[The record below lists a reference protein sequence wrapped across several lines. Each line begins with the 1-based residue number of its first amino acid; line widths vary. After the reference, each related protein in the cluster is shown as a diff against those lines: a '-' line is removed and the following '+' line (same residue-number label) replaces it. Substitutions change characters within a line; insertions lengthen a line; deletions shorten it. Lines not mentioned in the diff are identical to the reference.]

1 MFIRPRFRIVPDGTR
16 IQFMKGRF
24 MGLIVSAILST
35 ASVVLF
41 FYPGLNLGID
51 FSGGIVMELR
61 TDGPANFTQIRE
73 ALASAGV
80 PSQGVQRF
88 GDPSEV
94 LVRLG
99 NQASETATQQTVN
112 KVRAALQQ
120 GVPGAQI
127 MRTDAVGA
135 SVSAELFRNGLLA
148 LGISLLMIL
157 VYIWFRFE
165 WQFAVG
171 AVVTLILD
179 VTKAIGFLALTRI
192 EFDLVMVAAILTVLG
207 YSTNDKVV
215 VYDRVRENLRKYKT
229 MPLRELIDLSIN
241 ETLNRTLG
249 TSMTV
254 FIASLPLALFGGE
267 SISGF
272 AWVMLFGIV
281 VGTSSSIFIAAPI
294 LLFLGEHRLRRE
306 AAPASV
312 AIAREGGSA
321 SPAPP
326 AKAKE
331 QPAPPATSGDSAARR
346 SDPAAAGATV
356 DGLRDEMA
364 RPVAGRR
371 GNEAAPG
378 KPKSP
383 SRTRPGRTS
392 R

>member
-35 ASVVLF
+35 ASVILF

-73 ALASAGV
+73 ALSSAGI
-80 PSQGVQRF
+80 PAQGVQRF

-99 NQASETATQQTVN
+99 NQASEQRTQQTVE
-112 KVRAALQQ
+112 KVTAALAHA
-120 GVPGAQI
+120 VPGAKI

-192 EFDLVMVAAILTVLG
+192 EFDLVMVAAILTILG

-294 LLFLGEHRLRRE
+294 LLFLGERRLRRE
-306 AAPASV
+306 AAPAPT
-312 AIAREGGSA
+312 AIAREGGGPTA
-321 SPAPP
+321 PPAKPKDAPPAPP
-326 AKAKE
+326 AKAPAQAKDA
-331 QPAPPATSGDSAARR
+331 PAPTKPRPTAR
-346 SDPAAAGATV
+346 S
-356 DGLRDEMA
+356 
-364 RPVAGRR
+364 
-371 GNEAAPG
+371 
-378 KPKSP
+378 S
-383 SRTRPGRTS
+383 PGRAS

>member
-1 MFIRPRFRIVPDGTR
+1 MLIRPRIRLVPDGTR
-16 IQFMKGRF
+16 IQFMRGRF

-35 ASVVLF
+35 ASVILF

-51 FSGGIVMELR
+51 FAGGVVMEVR
-61 TDGPANFTQIRE
+61 TPGPADFGAIRG
-73 ALASAGV
+73 ALAAEGIGA
-80 PSQGVQRF
+80 QGVQRF
-88 GDPSEV
+88 GDASEV
-94 LVRLG
+94 LIRLG
-99 NQASETATQQTVN
+99 AQPGEKATQAEVTRV
-112 KVRAALQQ
+112 KAALDKAE
-120 GVPGAQI
+120 PGAKLL
-127 MRTDAVGA
+127 RTDAVGA

-192 EFDLVMVAAILTVLG
+192 QFDLVMVAAILTILG

-215 VYDRVRENLRKYKT
+215 VYDRVRENLRKYKA

-254 FIASLPLALFGGE
+254 FLASLPLALFGGE

-294 LLFLGEHRLRRE
+294 LLFLGEHRLRR
-306 AAPASV
+306 
-312 AIAREGGSA
+312 
-321 SPAPP
+321 
-326 AKAKE
+326 
-331 QPAPPATSGDSAARR
+331 DSAAVATATPRPTPRGR
-346 SDPAAAGATV
+346 SAEP
-356 DGLRDEMA
+356 
-364 RPVAGRR
+364 
-371 GNEAAPG
+371 
-378 KPKSP
+378 
-383 SRTRPGRTS
+383 
-392 R
+392 

>member
-1 MFIRPRFRIVPDGTR
+1 MLITPRFRLVPDGTR
-16 IQFMKGRF
+16 IQFMRGRF

-51 FSGGIVMELR
+51 FAGGVVMEVR
-61 TDGPANFTQIRE
+61 TPGPADFSAIRS
-73 ALASAGV
+73 ALSAENV
-80 PSQGVQRF
+80 NAQGVQRF
-88 GDPSEV
+88 GDASEV
-94 LVRLG
+94 LIRLG
-99 NQASETATQQTVN
+99 SQPGEKATQAEVT
-112 KVRAALQQ
+112 KVKAALDK
-120 GVPGAQI
+120 VAPGAKLL
-127 MRTDAVGA
+127 RTDAVGA

-171 AVVTLILD
+171 AVVTLVLD

-294 LLFLGEHRLRRE
+294 LLFLGEKKLRRDSTAVV
-306 AAPASV
+306 AA
-312 AIAREGGSA
+312 
-321 SPAPP
+321 
-326 AKAKE
+326 
-331 QPAPPATSGDSAARR
+331 
-346 SDPAAAGATV
+346 
-356 DGLRDEMA
+356 
-364 RPVAGRR
+364 
-371 GNEAAPG
+371 
-378 KPKSP
+378 KPRQKVS
-383 SRTRPGRTS
+383 SRPGTP
-392 R
+392 